1 MAKGAAARR
10 SAAATTAASSA
21 ADGSLPPDDNA
32 DPFRDVF
39 HMADLRLMLEGRD
52 SWEGIDII
60 LTRAE
65 VMDTWGSMAKAI
77 KGEKFD
83 EFKSILVYIT

>member
-21 ADGSLPPDDNA
+21 ADGSLPPDDA

-39 HMADLRLMLEGRD
+39 HMADLRLMLEGCD